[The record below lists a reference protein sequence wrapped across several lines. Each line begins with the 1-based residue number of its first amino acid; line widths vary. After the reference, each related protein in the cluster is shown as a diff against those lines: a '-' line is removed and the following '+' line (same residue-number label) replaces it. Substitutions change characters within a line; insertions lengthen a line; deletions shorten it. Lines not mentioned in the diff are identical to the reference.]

1 VRIMTGARRA
11 LVLGERGVSLIETMV
26 ALGILLVVAAGTMP
40 LAIMSLTT
48 TENQGH
54 LTARSAEYAQ
64 DKLEQLMALSFG
76 DTVTDTRVF
85 PAVAGGGSG
94 LTVGGSSDPS
104 APADPYVDYLSAEGA
119 LLASSGGAAP
129 ADWFYQ
135 RVWRVEEVGDPD
147 ANCPTAVS
155 AAQICLKRITVTAT
169 VRRAISG
176 GAVIPSVTLAAFKTY
191 PF

>member
-1 VRIMTGARRA
+1 MNA
-11 LVLGERGVSLIETMV
+11 LRLTQHVSALGERGVSLIETMV

-40 LAIMSLTT
+40 LAIMSLNS

-85 PAVAGGGSG
+85 PAVPAGGSG
-94 LTVGGSSDPS
+94 LSVGGSSDPA
-104 APADPYVDYLSAEGA
+104 APVDPYVDYLSADGA
-119 LLASSGGAAP
+119 LLASAGGPP

-135 RVWRVEEVGDPD
+135 RVWRVEEVGAAD

-155 AAQICLKRITVTAT
+155 AARICLKRITVTAT
-169 VRRAISG
+169 VRRAVSG
-176 GAVIPSVTLAAFKTY
+176 GPLIPTVTLASFKTY

>member
-1 VRIMTGARRA
+1 MSAMPRARH
-11 LVLGERGVSLIETMV
+11 VSTLGEEGVSLIETMV

-40 LAIMSLTT
+40 LAIMSLNS

-64 DKLEQLMALSFG
+64 DKLEQLMALAFG

-85 PAVAGGGSG
+85 PAVPAGGSG
-94 LTVGGSSDPS
+94 LTVGGSSDPA
-104 APADPYVDYLSAEGA
+104 APVNPYVDYLSADGA
-119 LLASSGGAAP
+119 LLASSGGPP

-135 RVWRVEEVGDPD
+135 RVWRVEEVGAAD
-147 ANCPTAVS
+147 ANCPAAVS
-155 AAQICLKRITVTAT
+155 AARICLKRITVTAT
-169 VRRAISG
+169 VRRAVSG
-176 GAVIPSVTLAAFKTY
+176 GPVIPTVTLASFKTY

>member
-1 VRIMTGARRA
+1 MSATAGPRRVV
-11 LVLGERGVSLIETMV
+11 VLGEQGVSLIETMI

-40 LAIMSLTT
+40 LALMSLTT

-54 LTARSAEYAQ
+54 LTARSSEYAQ

-85 PAVAGGGSG
+85 PAMATGGSG
-94 LTVGGSSDPS
+94 LMVGGSSDPS
-104 APADPYVDYLSAEGA
+104 APVAPYVDYLSSDGA
-119 LLASSGGAAP
+119 LLASPGATPP

-135 RVWRVEEVGDPD
+135 RVWRVEEVGTPD

-155 AAQICLKRITVTAT
+155 AARICLKRITVTAT
-169 VRRAISG
+169 VRRAVSG
-176 GAVIPSVTLAAFKTY
+176 GPVIPRVTLAAFKTY

>member
-1 VRIMTGARRA
+1 VSAMAGLRRA
-11 LVLGERGVSLIETMV
+11 FVLGEDGVSLIETMV

-85 PAVAGGGSG
+85 PAVPAGGSG
-94 LTVGGSSDPS
+94 LTVGGSSDPA
-104 APADPYVDYLSAEGA
+104 APIAPYVDYLSAEGA
-119 LLASSGGAAP
+119 LLASAGGVPP
-129 ADWFYQ
+129 AEWFYQ
-135 RVWRVEEVGDPD
+135 RVWRVDEVGAAD

-155 AAQICLKRITVTAT
+155 AARICLKRITVTAT
-169 VRRAISG
+169 VRRAVSG
-176 GAVIPSVTLAAFKTY
+176 GPVIPSVTLAAFKAY

>member
-1 VRIMTGARRA
+1 VSAMRCMRQLSA
-11 LVLGERGVSLIETMV
+11 LGEQGVSLIETMV

-40 LAIMSLTT
+40 LAIMSLNS

-85 PAVAGGGSG
+85 PAVPAGGSG
-94 LTVGGSSDPS
+94 LTVGGSSDPA
-104 APADPYVDYLSAEGA
+104 APVDPYVDYLSADGA
-119 LLASSGGAAP
+119 LLASAGGPP

-135 RVWRVEEVGDPD
+135 RVWRVEEVGTAD

-155 AAQICLKRITVTAT
+155 AARICLKRITVTAT

-176 GAVIPSVTLAAFKTY
+176 GPVIPTVTLASFKTY